1 MAIRW
6 GAKKEIYNAKNIL
19 SGNAGGSQKQFYNSK
34 DFYNAKEFWAKI
46 RGEPK
51 IKFIMLKHF
60 EWQCGGS
67 QKNIYNAKIICTAK
81 HIYNAKIN
89 YNAK

>member
-1 MAIRW
+1 MLRIF
-6 GAKKEIYNAKNIL
+6 IMLKNFE
-19 SGNAGGSQKQFYNSK
+19 QKYG
-34 DFYNAKEFWAKI
+34 
-46 RGEPK
+46 GEPK